1 MGIVLCLY
9 LFLALVG
16 MRRTV
21 TLTTRTT
28 TETTESEM
36 IRANEAIALA
46 MKVSQDTRSVDNMVS
61 KKKEIRVSD

>member
-36 IRANEAIALA
+36 IRANETIALA

-61 KKKEIRVSD
+61 KEKEIRVSD

>member
-36 IRANEAIALA
+36 IRANETIALA
-46 MKVSQDTRSVDNMVS
+46 MKVSKDTRSVDNMVS
-61 KKKEIRVSD
+61 KEKEIRVSD